1 MIILYKNK
9 FMSKLYPSSK
19 IYISKSK
26 IKNAGIGVFASK
38 DIEKREIIETVPIIE
53 TSDSDVSYV
62 YQLVDYVFR
71 FGEKPVVALGYGSIY
86 NHSYEPNA
94 TYKKILKNKVI
105 TFVAIK
111 PIKKGEEITVNYNGD
126 PDDKTP
132 VQQRGVPLY
141 KEQ

>member
-1 MIILYKNK
+1 
-9 FMSKLYPSSK
+9 MSKLYTSSK
-19 IYISKSK
+19 IYISESK
-26 IKNAGIGVFASK
+26 IKNAGLGVFASK
-38 DIEKREIIETVPIIE
+38 DIGKREIIETVPIIE
-53 TSDSDVSYV
+53 VSDSDISYA

-71 FGEKPVVALGYGSIY
+71 FGEEPAVALGYGSIY

-111 PIKKGEEITVNYNGD
+111 SIKKGEEITINYNGN
-126 PDDKTP
+126 PKDKTP

-141 KEQ
+141 KKQQ